1 MLNRITVMGRL
12 ARDPELRNTQNG
24 TAVATFTIACDR
36 DFKREEVDF
45 INCVAWRQTGE
56 FVSKYFHKGQLAV
69 VSGRLQSRN
78 WTDRED
84 KKHTEW
90 EVQCDNVYFG
100 ESKRGDG
107 YAGGELQ
114 YTPPKAPEVVA
125 DDGEELPF

>member
-12 ARDPELRNTQNG
+12 VREPELRNTQNG
-24 TAVATFTIACDR
+24 TSVVTFTIACDR

-69 VSGRLQSRN
+69 VSGRLQSRS

-84 KKHTEW
+84 KKRTEW

-100 ESKRGDG
+100 ESKRSDG
-107 YAGGELQ
+107 YAGGEPQ

-125 DDGEELPF
+125 DETEELPF